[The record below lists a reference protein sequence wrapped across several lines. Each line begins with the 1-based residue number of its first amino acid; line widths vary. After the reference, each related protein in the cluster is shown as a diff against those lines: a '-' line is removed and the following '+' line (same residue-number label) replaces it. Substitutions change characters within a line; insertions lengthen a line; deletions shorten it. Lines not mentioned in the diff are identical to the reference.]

1 MEFDKKMKVAIDGP
15 CGVGKSSL
23 AKAVAEKFDLLYLD
37 TGAMYRATAYF
48 FLKNNVD
55 YEYEN
60 KLELDKIK
68 IDLLSSGRN
77 QIIVY
82 LNGENISEFIR
93 NKKISGVA
101 ACIAKYKSVR
111 DKLNFLQK
119 KIALEKKNIV
129 MDGRD
134 IALNIMPDAD
144 FKFYLDANLNV
155 RTKRRMKDLNLD
167 LKNKIAFKE
176 VYSKMLE
183 RDRNDLTR
191 ECSPL
196 KKVDNAV
203 LIDTSYMTFEE
214 VKNKIFDIINQ
225 GVKK

>member
-1 MEFDKKMKVAIDGP
+1 MKVAIDGP
-15 CGVGKSSL
+15 CGVGKSTL

-37 TGAMYRATAYF
+37 TGAMYRAIAYF
-48 FLKNNVD
+48 FLKNNLD
-55 YEYEN
+55 YAYEN
-60 KLELDKIK
+60 KLELDKIR
-68 IDLLSSGRN
+68 IDLSSSDRN
-77 QIIVY
+77 QIIIY
-82 LNGENISEFIR
+82 LNGQNVSEFIR

-111 DKLNFLQK
+111 DKLNLLQK

-144 FKFYLDANLNV
+144 FKFYLDANLTV
-155 RTKRRMKDLNLD
+155 RTERRMRDLNLN

-176 VYSKMLE
+176 VYNKMLE
-183 RDRNDLTR
+183 RDHNDLTR
-191 ECSPL
+191 EHSPL
-196 KKVDNAV
+196 KRVEDAI

-214 VKNKIFDIINQ
+214 AKNKVFDIINQ
-225 GVKK
+225 SVKK

>member
-1 MEFDKKMKVAIDGP
+1 MKVAIDGP
-15 CGVGKSSL
+15 CGVGKSTL
-23 AKAVAEKFDLLYLD
+23 AKAVAEKFNLLYLD

-48 FLKNNVD
+48 FLKNNLD
-55 YEYEN
+55 YKYED

-68 IDLLSSGRN
+68 IDLILSDKN
-77 QIIVY
+77 QILIY
-82 LNGENISEFIR
+82 LNGENVSEFIR
-93 NKKISGVA
+93 NKEISSVA

-144 FKFYLDANLNV
+144 FKFYLDANLAI
-155 RTKRRMKDLNLD
+155 RAERRMQDLNLD
-167 LKNKIAFKE
+167 LKDKIAFKE

-183 RDRNDLTR
+183 RDHHDLTR

-196 KKVDNAV
+196 KKVDDAT

-214 VKNKIFDIINQ
+214 VKNKIFGMINQ
-225 GVKK
+225 GIKK